1 MIHPELTKTANKTSS
16 EPRLRPIL
24 DPDSFPELE
33 ALLYLL
39 VEDGSDFPHVADCAV
54 LNPMTDLD
62 SRGGVQTILP
72 ASLELWRLR
81 SVTESRVHVG
91 HDLVML
97 RLRIL
102 LRVVVT
108 SSSSSSSHS
117 VKLRVMLLW
126 LLWMLLRVMLL

>member
-39 VEDGSDFPHVADCAV
+39 VEDGSNLPHVADCAV
-54 LNPMTDLD
+54 LDPMADFD

-72 ASLELWRLR
+72 ASLKLRRLR

-91 HDLVML
+91 HNLIML

-108 SSSSSSSHS
+108 SSSSSSHS
-117 VKLRVMLLW
+117 VKLRVMLL
-126 LLWMLLRVMLL
+126 LLLRMLLRVMLL

>member
-54 LNPMTDLD
+54 LDPMADFD

-72 ASLELWRLR
+72 ASLKLRRLR

-108 SSSSSSSHS
+108 SSSSSSHS
-117 VKLRVMLLW
+117 VKLRMMLLW